1 MRLRGIC
8 LGLLIC
14 LAPSAAGDPARREA
28 FFPSRYQ
35 GGEAGARKPWPALD
49 PSRLKLRS
57 ESALV
62 ADSATGRILFEKDAD
77 RVRPVASLT
86 KVMSAMV
93 LLDSHLS
100 LAEPIRIEEADVDRL
115 KQSASHLPVG
125 WALTRGELLRIAL
138 TASDNRAAHALART
152 YPGGAAAFV
161 KAMNRKAAELGMG
174 GTRYV
179 DPTGLDPRNVS
190 TARDLLRLAE
200 AAFRYGSLC
209 DMSTAP
215 QLDVISRVSGKV
227 RSFGNS
233 NGLIHDGTWSIG
245 LTKTGYIAES
255 GYCLLMRTRIG
266 DRPFT
271 FVFLGAAGKDSRLG
285 DARRTRSWLLGDGG
299 VAGRRGAIAGGRG
312 GPAGKVPGSEGL
324 PERG

>member
-28 FFPSRYQ
+28 FFPSRFQ

-100 LAEPIRIEEADVDRL
+100 LAEPIRIEETDVDRL
-115 KQSASHLPVG
+115 
-125 WALTRGELLRIAL
+125 
-138 TASDNRAAHALART
+138 
-152 YPGGAAAFV
+152 
-161 KAMNRKAAELGMG
+161 
-174 GTRYV
+174 
-179 DPTGLDPRNVS
+179 
-190 TARDLLRLAE
+190 
-200 AAFRYGSLC
+200 
-209 DMSTAP
+209 
-215 QLDVISRVSGKV
+215 
-227 RSFGNS
+227 
-233 NGLIHDGTWSIG
+233 
-245 LTKTGYIAES
+245 
-255 GYCLLMRTRIG
+255 
-266 DRPFT
+266 
-271 FVFLGAAGKDSRLG
+271 
-285 DARRTRSWLLGDGG
+285 
-299 VAGRRGAIAGGRG
+299 
-312 GPAGKVPGSEGL
+312 
-324 PERG
+324 

>member
-1 MRLRGIC
+1 V
-8 LGLLIC
+8 
-14 LAPSAAGDPARREA
+14 
-28 FFPSRYQ
+28 
-35 GGEAGARKPWPALD
+35 
-49 PSRLKLRS
+49 
-57 ESALV
+57 V
-62 ADSATGRILFEKDAD
+62 ADSGTGRILYEKEAD

-86 KVMSAMV
+86 KIMSAMV

-100 LAEPIRIEEADVDRL
+100 LAEPVTIEEVDVDTL
-115 KQSASHLPVG
+115 KKSASHLPVG

-152 YPGGAAAFV
+152 YPGGTEAFV
-161 KAMNRKAAELGMG
+161 AAMNRKAGELGMR

-200 AAFRYGSLC
+200 AAGGYGSLC
-209 DMSTAP
+209 DMSTAA
-215 QLDVISRVSGKV
+215 QLEVVSRASGKV
-227 RSFGNS
+227 RCFGNS
-233 NGLIHDGTWSIG
+233 NGLVHDSLWSIG

-255 GYCLLMRTRIG
+255 GYCLLMKARIG

-285 DARRTRSWLLGDGG
+285 DARRARSWLLGNGPGAGG
-299 VAGRRGAIAGGRG
+299 KRGPFEGGRAGREPGADSSRTRG
-312 GPAGKVPGSEGL
+312 
-324 PERG
+324 